1 VHQKA
6 ALWSDSMNFSI
17 KWGILGNATIARKCM
32 IPAIFSS
39 VNGRIQAL
47 ASRNPEEV
55 ETLAEKYDIT
65 QLYSK
70 YESVIEDKQVD
81 IVYIPLPN
89 HLHKEWTIRALEA
102 GKHVLCEKPLA
113 CNTTEA
119 MEMAEVASKK
129 GLHLMEALMY
139 RFHPRSKIIYQMVS
153 EGKIGTP
160 RLVRV
165 SFCFH
170 MEEHILKKRANARL
184 KKRGGGALLDVGCY
198 GVSVAR
204 WMMGEDPESVQAT
217 AHFNSEGVDIH
228 TVGVL
233 NFGNGGLATI
243 EASFISSL
251 QQTYTIVGND
261 GSIELPHNAFI
272 PWEKDAT
279 YIHRGRHEEIGRQE
293 FIPGADEYRLMVEHF
308 SDVLIHGSSPL
319 VQIHDSIQNM
329 RVLDA
334 LAESARSEQMVP
346 IPKKQI

>member
-1 VHQKA
+1 MHQKA
-6 ALWSDSMNFSI
+6 AAWSDSMNFSI
-17 KWGILGNATIARKCM
+17 KWGILGNAMIARKCV

-39 VNGRIQAL
+39 ANGRVHAL
-47 ASRNPEEV
+47 ASRNFKKAEA
-55 ETLAEKYDIT
+55 LAEKYDIT
-65 QLYSK
+65 RLYSQ

-89 HLHKEWTIRALEA
+89 HLHKEWTIKALGA

-113 CNTTEA
+113 CNTAEA
-119 MEMAEVASKK
+119 IEMVEIASKK

-139 RFHPRSKIIYQMVS
+139 RFHPRSRIIHQMVS
-153 EGKIGTP
+153 KGKIGIP

-170 MEEHILKKRANARL
+170 MEEHILKKKENARL
-184 KKRGGGALLDVGCY
+184 KKRGGGAILDVGCY

-233 NFGNGGLATI
+233 HFRNGGLATV

-251 QQTYTIVGND
+251 QQTYTIVGED

-279 YIHRGRHEEIGRQE
+279 YVHRGRHEEIGRQE
-293 FIPGADEYRLMVEHF
+293 VIPGADEYRLMVEHF

-334 LAESARSEQMVP
+334 LAESARSGQMVL